1 MAFLDWLK
9 KVWKVGVGIALGW
22 GLSII
27 WSKLF
32 TKTSNSSIKDVEN
45 PEELEDEGRVS
56 EQCPAVNEAEPIRNP
71 ADLEERREQNNDD
84 KDPPEPSQ
92 PLPPRKPNLQISGGN
107 YNQTAIMSEYTSY
120 NSTSGSIQDGPNQQ
134 NPNDN

>member
-1 MAFLDWLK
+1 MLHIGYQSARLPEQIYPNTRESEVASTTTEFGNTQN
-9 KVWKVGVGIALGW
+9 GVPRLVEEG
-22 GLSII
+22 
-27 WSKLF
+27 
-32 TKTSNSSIKDVEN
+32 VEN
-45 PEELEDEGRVS
+45 EGRVS

-71 ADLEERREQNNDD
+71 ADLEKRREQINDD

-92 PLPPRKPNLQISGGN
+92 PLPPRQPNLQISGGN
-107 YNQTAIMSEYTSY
+107 YNQTAIMSAYTSY